1 MINRYLALL
10 TGLMVSNI
18 TFAEHHKENQ
28 MLAPVASEGQV
39 IVMYEVPCSNM
50 EAGLATLKT
59 LIAYEAEASPIA
71 YSSSPV
77 IISSGV
83 MGAVDLHL
91 SEASMEKA
99 IAWQESDAKWKD
111 LQAKS
116 IEACS
121 INVEDI
127 KATVLV
133 AQ

>member
-10 TGLMVSNI
+10 TGLMVSSI

-77 IISSGV
+77 MIRDGV

-91 SEASMEKA
+91 SVSSMEKA
-99 IAWQESDAKWKD
+99 IAWQESDTKWKS
-111 LQAKS
+111 LQAIS
-116 IEACS
+116 FEAC
-121 INVEDI
+121 NVNIDELT
-127 KATVLV
+127 ATMMV

>member
-10 TGLMVSNI
+10 TGLMVSSI

-50 EAGLATLKT
+50 DAGLATLEA

-77 IISSGV
+77 MIREGV

-91 SEASMEKA
+91 SVSSMEKA
-99 IAWQESDAKWKD
+99 IAWQASDEKWKA
-111 LQAKS
+111 LQATS
-116 IEACS
+116 LEACN
-121 INVEDI
+121 INIDDI
-127 KATVLV
+127 TATTMV

>member
-1 MINRYLALL
+1 
-10 TGLMVSNI
+10 
-18 TFAEHHKENQ
+18 
-28 MLAPVASEGQV
+28 
-39 IVMYEVPCSNM
+39 
-50 EAGLATLKT
+50 
-59 LIAYEAEASPIA
+59 
-71 YSSSPV
+71 
-77 IISSGV
+77 

-127 KATVLV
+127 KATLLV